1 MRAVLDPNILIASLL
16 SPGGTSARAITSWLA
31 GELELIVSE
40 HLLRELERALAYPK
54 LRERIAQD
62 DARAFLQLLRDAA
75 VLASDPAG
83 GSHHSTDPGDD
94 YLLALAETERAV
106 LVTGDGHL
114 LVLADELPI
123 VTARRFVE
131 SLAADI
137 R

>member
-40 HLLRELERALAYPK
+40 HL
-54 LRERIAQD
+54 
-62 DARAFLQLLRDAA
+62 LLRDAA

-123 VTARRFVE
+123 VTARSFVE